1 MFYHSIYRCR
11 AVTLPLRNGN
21 LTFEQ
26 QQGYPCAAVNN
37 FISYKTTK
45 LLAIFQLL
53 RCEII
58 LLIPLSW
65 DCIFAE
71 GNRVSN
77 ENDDENDDENLEIT
91 PSVPFALLTA
101 LVPLKEGQCF
111 QLVFSVETIK
121 QELSPFKGD
130 E

>member
-1 MFYHSIYRCR
+1 MLLLPDSNL
-11 AVTLPLRNGN
+11 AVA
-21 LTFEQ
+21 Q
-26 QQGYPCAAVNN
+26 HQGYPCAAVNN
-37 FISYKTTK
+37 FVSYKSTK
-45 LLAIFQLL
+45 LFAIFQLL

-58 LLIPLSW
+58 LLIPLPG

-77 ENDDENDDENLEIT
+77 DNDDDNDDENLEIT
-91 PSVPFALLTA
+91 PSVPFALLTS

-130 E
+130 ERRNEETKRRG

>member
-1 MFYHSIYRCR
+1 MRF
-11 AVTLPLRNGN
+11 
-21 LTFEQ
+21 
-26 QQGYPCAAVNN
+26 PC
-37 FISYKTTK
+37 SYKSTK
-45 LLAIFQLL
+45 LFAIFQLL

-58 LLIPLSW
+58 LLIPLPW
-65 DCIFAE
+65 CIIFAE

-77 ENDDENDDENLEIT
+77 ENDDENLEIT

-111 QLVFSVETIK
+111 QLVFCVETIK
-121 QELSPFKGD
+121 QKLSPFKGD